1 MLKISTPK
9 SWQELKPAQ
18 LRYILTLQAQG
29 IPSGTIQVSAF
40 LHFAG
45 LKIYKTEGDFLRLRA
60 GMKVYRVKA
69 SDIAMAAMALDFI
82 TDPPT
87 HPQLLPELS
96 GKQAK
101 DAELHGVPFA
111 HYLQIENYMQQYLRT
126 KDSTLLTPVLAMLY
140 EGNLQE
146 QDIDDTARYMVL
158 HWYNGLKPFLA
169 QTFPDLFPPSS
180 RSRRRGARPA
190 RNYASANT
198 RPDRRRRNE
207 GGASPQRGHVDS
219 TSRTQRQGPRSQR
232 GKQNVQQE
240 ELTLC

>member
-1 MLKISTPK
+1 MLNISTPK
-9 SWQELKPAQ
+9 SWQELTPPQ

-45 LKIYKTEGDFLRLRA
+45 LRIYKTEGEFLRLRA

-87 HPQLLPELS
+87 QPQLLPELG

-101 DAELHGVPFA
+101 DEELHGVPFA
-111 HYLQIENYMQQYLRT
+111 HYLQIENYMQQYLRK
-126 KDSTLLTPVLAMLY
+126 KDATLLTPVLALLY
-140 EGNLQE
+140 EDNLQE
-146 QDIDDTARYMVL
+146 EDIDDTARYMVL

-169 QTFPDLFPPSS
+169 QNFPDLF
-180 RSRRRGARPA
+180 RPA
-190 RNYASANT
+190 AGAEGEE
-198 RPDRRRRNE
+198 PDLREIMLAQIRALT
-207 GGASPQRGHVDS
+207 GGDVTKEEQVLNVD
-219 TSRTQRQGPRSQR
+219 TWTALA
-232 GKQNVQQE
+232 
-240 ELTLC
+240 ELNAKAREAKEVNKMYNKKN

>member
-9 SWQELKPAQ
+9 LWQELTPPQ

-45 LKIYKTEGDFLRLRA
+45 LKIYKTEGEFLRLRA

-82 TDPPT
+82 ADPPT
-87 HPQLLPELS
+87 HPQLLPELG

-126 KDSTLLTPVLAMLY
+126 KDATLLTPVLALLY
-140 EGNLQE
+140 EGNPQE
-146 QDIDDTARYMVL
+146 EDIDDTARYMVL

-169 QTFPDLFPPSS
+169 QTFSDLFRPVSGAEGEEPDL
-180 RSRRRGARPA
+180 REIMLAQIRALTGGDVTKEEQVLNVDTWTALAELNAKAREA
-190 RNYASANT
+190 KEVNKMYNK
-198 RPDRRRRNE
+198 N
-207 GGASPQRGHVDS
+207 
-219 TSRTQRQGPRSQR
+219 
-232 GKQNVQQE
+232 N
-240 ELTLC
+240 

>member
-9 SWQELKPAQ
+9 SWQELTPPQ

-29 IPSGTIQVSAF
+29 VPSGTIQVSAF

-45 LKIYKTEGDFLRLRA
+45 LKIYKTEGDCLRLRA

-87 HPQLLPELS
+87 HPQLLTELA

-111 HYLQIENYMQQYLRT
+111 HYLQIENYMQQYIRT
-126 KDSTLLTPVLAMLY
+126 KDATLLTPVLALLY
-140 EGNLQE
+140 EDNLQE
-146 QDIDDTARYMVL
+146 EDIDATARYMVL

-169 QTFPDLFPPSS
+169 QTFPDLFRPVS
-180 RSRRRGARPA
+180 GAEGEEPDLREIMLAQIRALTGGDVTKEEQVLNVDTWTALAELNAKA
-190 RNYASANT
+190 REAKEVNKMYNK
-198 RPDRRRRNE
+198 N
-207 GGASPQRGHVDS
+207 H
-219 TSRTQRQGPRSQR
+219 
-232 GKQNVQQE
+232 
-240 ELTLC
+240 

>member
-1 MLKISTPK
+1 MLNISTPK
-9 SWQELKPAQ
+9 SWQELTPPQ

-45 LKIYKTEGDFLRLRA
+45 LRIYKTEGEFLRLRA

-69 SDIAMAAMALDFI
+69 SDIAMAAMVLDFI

-87 HPQLLPELS
+87 TPQLLPELG

-111 HYLQIENYMQQYLRT
+111 HYLQIENYMQQYLRK
-126 KDSTLLTPVLAMLY
+126 KDATLLTPVLALLY
-140 EGNLQE
+140 EDNLQE
-146 QDIDDTARYMVL
+146 EDIDETARYMVL

-169 QTFPDLFPPSS
+169 QTFPDLF
-180 RSRRRGARPA
+180 RPA
-190 RNYASANT
+190 AGAEGEE
-198 RPDRRRRNE
+198 PDLREIMLAQIRALT
-207 GGASPQRGHVDS
+207 GGDV
-219 TSRTQRQGPRSQR
+219 T
-232 GKQNVQQE
+232 
-240 ELTLC
+240 

>member
-9 SWQELKPAQ
+9 SWQELTPPQ

-45 LKIYKTEGDFLRLRA
+45 LKIYKTEGDCLRLRA

-87 HPQLLPELS
+87 HPQLLTELA

-111 HYLQIENYMQQYLRT
+111 HYLQIENYMQQYIRT
-126 KDSTLLTPVLAMLY
+126 KDATLLTPVLALLY
-140 EGNLQE
+140 EDNPQE
-146 QDIDDTARYMVL
+146 EDIDATARYMVL

-169 QTFPDLFPPSS
+169 QTFPDLFRPVS
-180 RSRRRGARPA
+180 GAEGEEPDLREIMLAQIRALTGGDVTKEEQVLNVDTWTALAELNAKA
-190 RNYASANT
+190 REAKEVNKMYNK
-198 RPDRRRRNE
+198 N
-207 GGASPQRGHVDS
+207 H
-219 TSRTQRQGPRSQR
+219 
-232 GKQNVQQE
+232 
-240 ELTLC
+240 

>member
-9 SWQELKPAQ
+9 SWQELEPAQ
-18 LRYILTLQAQG
+18 LKYILTLQAQG
-29 IPSGTIQVSAF
+29 LPSGTIQVSAF

-45 LKIYKTEGDFLRLRA
+45 LKIYKTEGECLRLRA

-87 HPQLLPELS
+87 MPQLLPELG

-101 DAELHGVPFA
+101 DEELHGVPFA

-126 KDSTLLTPVLAMLY
+126 KDATLLTPVLALLY
-140 EGNLQE
+140 EDNLQE
-146 QDIDDTARYMVL
+146 EDIDATARYMVL

-169 QTFPDLFPPSS
+169 QTFSDLFRPVAGEEGEEPDL
-180 RSRRRGARPA
+180 REIMIAQIRALTGGDVTKEEQVLNVDTWTALAELNAKAREA
-190 RNYASANT
+190 KEVNKMYNKK
-198 RPDRRRRNE
+198 N
-207 GGASPQRGHVDS
+207 
-219 TSRTQRQGPRSQR
+219 
-232 GKQNVQQE
+232 
-240 ELTLC
+240 

>member
-9 SWQELKPAQ
+9 SWKELNPSQ

-45 LKIYKTEGDFLRLRA
+45 LKIYKTEGECLRLRA

-87 HPQLLPELS
+87 MPQLLPELG

-101 DAELHGVPFA
+101 DEELHGVPFA

-126 KDSTLLTPVLAMLY
+126 KDATLLTPVLALLY
-140 EGNLQE
+140 EDNLQE
-146 QDIDDTARYMVL
+146 EDIDATARYMVL

-169 QTFPDLFPPSS
+169 QTFSDLFRPVAGEEGEEPDL
-180 RSRRRGARPA
+180 REIMIAQIRALTGGDVTKEEQVLNVDTWTALAELNAKAREA
-190 RNYASANT
+190 KEVNKMYNK
-198 RPDRRRRNE
+198 N
-207 GGASPQRGHVDS
+207 H
-219 TSRTQRQGPRSQR
+219 
-232 GKQNVQQE
+232 
-240 ELTLC
+240 

>member
-9 SWQELKPAQ
+9 SWQVLTPPQLK
-18 LRYILTLQAQG
+18 YILTLQAQG

-45 LKIYKTEGDFLRLRA
+45 LKIYKTEGEFLRLRA

-87 HPQLLPELS
+87 TPQLLPELAD
-96 GKQAK
+96 KQAK

-126 KDSTLLTPVLAMLY
+126 KDATLLTPVLALLY
-140 EGNLQE
+140 EDNLQE
-146 QDIDDTARYMVL
+146 EDIDDTARYMVL

-169 QTFPDLFPPSS
+169 QTFPDLFRPVA
-180 RSRRRGARPA
+180 GAEGEEPDLQEIMLAQIRALTGGDVTKEEQVLNVDTWTALAELNAKA
-190 RNYASANT
+190 REAKEVNKMYNK
-198 RPDRRRRNE
+198 N
-207 GGASPQRGHVDS
+207 H
-219 TSRTQRQGPRSQR
+219 
-232 GKQNVQQE
+232 
-240 ELTLC
+240 

>member
-9 SWQELKPAQ
+9 SWQVLTPPQLK
-18 LRYILTLQAQG
+18 YILTLQAQG

-45 LKIYKTEGDFLRLRA
+45 LKIYKTEGEFLRLRA

-87 HPQLLPELS
+87 TPQLLPELAD
-96 GKQAK
+96 KQAK

-126 KDSTLLTPVLAMLY
+126 KDATLLTPVLALLY
-140 EGNLQE
+140 EDNLQE
-146 QDIDDTARYMVL
+146 EDIDDTARYMVL

-169 QTFPDLFPPSS
+169 QTFPDLFRPVA
-180 RSRRRGARPA
+180 GAEGEE
-190 RNYASANT
+190 
-198 RPDRRRRNE
+198 PDLREIMLAQIRALT
-207 GGASPQRGHVDS
+207 GGDVTKEEQVLNVDS
-219 TSRTQRQGPRSQR
+219 WTALA
-232 GKQNVQQE
+232 
-240 ELTLC
+240 ELNAKAREAKEVNKMYNKKN

>member
-9 SWQELKPAQ
+9 SWQELTPPQ
-18 LRYILTLQAQG
+18 LKYILTLQAQG

-45 LKIYKTEGDFLRLRA
+45 LKIYKTEGDLLRLRS

-87 HPQLLPELS
+87 MPQLLPELAD
-96 GKQAK
+96 KQAK

-126 KDSTLLTPVLAMLY
+126 KDATLLTPVLAILY
-140 EGNLQE
+140 EDNLQE
-146 QDIDDTARYMVL
+146 EDIDDTARYMVL

-169 QTFPDLFPPSS
+169 QTFPDLFRPVA
-180 RSRRRGARPA
+180 GAEGEEPDLQEIMLAQIRALTGGDVTKEEQVLNVDTWTALAELNAKA
-190 RNYASANT
+190 REAKEVNKMYNK
-198 RPDRRRRNE
+198 N
-207 GGASPQRGHVDS
+207 H
-219 TSRTQRQGPRSQR
+219 
-232 GKQNVQQE
+232 
-240 ELTLC
+240 

>member
-9 SWQELKPAQ
+9 SWQELTPPQ

-45 LKIYKTEGDFLRLRA
+45 LKIYKTEGECLRLRA
-60 GMKVYRVKA
+60 CMKVYRVKA

-87 HPQLLPELS
+87 HPQLLPELA

-126 KDSTLLTPVLAMLY
+126 KDATLLTPVLALLY
-140 EGNLQE
+140 EDNLQE
-146 QDIDDTARYMVL
+146 EDIDDTARYMVL

-169 QTFPDLFPPSS
+169 QTFPDLFRPVA
-180 RSRRRGARPA
+180 GAEGEEPDLQEIMLAQIRALTGGDVTKEEQVLNVDTWTALAELNAKA
-190 RNYASANT
+190 REAKEVNKMYNKK
-198 RPDRRRRNE
+198 N
-207 GGASPQRGHVDS
+207 
-219 TSRTQRQGPRSQR
+219 
-232 GKQNVQQE
+232 
-240 ELTLC
+240 

>member
-1 MLKISTPK
+1 MLNISTPK
-9 SWQELKPAQ
+9 SWQELTPQQ
-18 LRYILTLQAQG
+18 LRYILELQAQG

-45 LKIYKTEGDFLRLRA
+45 LKIYKTEVDFLRLRS

-87 HPQLLPELS
+87 HPQLLPELA

-126 KDSTLLTPVLAMLY
+126 KDTTLLTPVLALLY
-140 EGNLQE
+140 EDNLQE
-146 QDIDDTARYMVL
+146 EDIDDTARYMVL
-158 HWYNGLKPFLA
+158 HWYNGLKTFLS
-169 QTFPDLFPPSS
+169 QTFPDLF
-180 RSRRRGARPA
+180 RPA
-190 RNYASANT
+190 AGAEGEE
-198 RPDRRRRNE
+198 PDLREIMLVQIRALT
-207 GGASPQRGHVDS
+207 GGDVTKEEQVLNVD
-219 TSRTQRQGPRSQR
+219 TWTALA
-232 GKQNVQQE
+232 
-240 ELTLC
+240 ELNAKAREAKEVNKMYNKKN

>member
-9 SWQELKPAQ
+9 SWQELTPPQ

-45 LKIYKTEGDFLRLRA
+45 LKIYKTEGDSLRLRA

-87 HPQLLPELS
+87 YPQLLPELG

-126 KDSTLLTPVLAMLY
+126 KDATLLTPVLALLY

-146 QDIDDTARYMVL
+146 NDIDDTARYMVL

-169 QTFPDLFPPSS
+169 ATFSDLFRPVAGAEGEEPDLQEIMLAQI
-180 RSRRRGARPA
+180 RALTGGDVTKEEQVLNVDTWTALAELNAKAREA
-190 RNYASANT
+190 KEVNKMYNK
-198 RPDRRRRNE
+198 N
-207 GGASPQRGHVDS
+207 H
-219 TSRTQRQGPRSQR
+219 
-232 GKQNVQQE
+232 
-240 ELTLC
+240 

>member
-9 SWQELKPAQ
+9 SWQELTPPQ

-29 IPSGTIQVSAF
+29 VPSGTIQVSAF

-45 LKIYKTEGDFLRLRA
+45 LKIYKTEGDCLRLRA

-87 HPQLLPELS
+87 HPQLLTELA

-111 HYLQIENYMQQYLRT
+111 HYLQIENYMQQYIRT
-126 KDSTLLTPVLAMLY
+126 KDATLLTPVLALLY
-140 EGNLQE
+140 EDNLQE
-146 QDIDDTARYMVL
+146 EDIDATARYMVL

-169 QTFPDLFPPSS
+169 QTFPDLFRPVA
-180 RSRRRGARPA
+180 GAEGEEPDLREIMLAQIRALTGGDVTKEEQVLNVDTWTALAELNAKA
-190 RNYASANT
+190 REAKEVNKMYNK
-198 RPDRRRRNE
+198 N
-207 GGASPQRGHVDS
+207 H
-219 TSRTQRQGPRSQR
+219 
-232 GKQNVQQE
+232 
-240 ELTLC
+240 

>member
-9 SWQELKPAQ
+9 SWQALTPPQ

-45 LKIYKTEGDFLRLRA
+45 LKIYKTEGDCLRLRA

-87 HPQLLPELS
+87 HPQLLTELV

-111 HYLQIENYMQQYLRT
+111 HYLQIENYMQQYIRT
-126 KDSTLLTPVLAMLY
+126 KDATLLTQVLALLY
-140 EGNLQE
+140 EDNLQE
-146 QDIDDTARYMVL
+146 EDIDATARYMVL

-169 QTFPDLFPPSS
+169 QTFPDLFRPVS
-180 RSRRRGARPA
+180 GAEGEEPDLREIMLAQIRALTGGDVTKEEQVLNVDTWTALAELNAKA
-190 RNYASANT
+190 REAKEVNKMYNK
-198 RPDRRRRNE
+198 N
-207 GGASPQRGHVDS
+207 H
-219 TSRTQRQGPRSQR
+219 
-232 GKQNVQQE
+232 
-240 ELTLC
+240 

>member
-9 SWQELKPAQ
+9 SWQELTPPQ

-45 LKIYKTEGDFLRLRA
+45 LKIYKTEGDCLRLRA

-87 HPQLLPELS
+87 HPQLLTELA

-111 HYLQIENYMQQYLRT
+111 HYLQIENYMQQYIRT
-126 KDSTLLTPVLAMLY
+126 KDATLLTPVLALLY
-140 EGNLQE
+140 EDNLQE
-146 QDIDDTARYMVL
+146 EDIDATARYMVL

-169 QTFPDLFPPSS
+169 QTFPDLFRPVA
-180 RSRRRGARPA
+180 GAEGEEPDLREIMLAQIRALTGGDVTKEEQVLNVDTWTALAELNAKA
-190 RNYASANT
+190 REAKEVNKMYNK
-198 RPDRRRRNE
+198 N
-207 GGASPQRGHVDS
+207 H
-219 TSRTQRQGPRSQR
+219 
-232 GKQNVQQE
+232 
-240 ELTLC
+240 

>member
-9 SWQELKPAQ
+9 SWKELTPPQ
-18 LRYILTLQAQG
+18 LRYILELQAQG
-29 IPSGTIQVSAF
+29 VPSGTIQVSAF

-87 HPQLLPELS
+87 YPQLLPELS

-126 KDSTLLTPVLAMLY
+126 KDATLLNPVLAILY
-140 EGNLQE
+140 EDNLQE
-146 QDIDDTARYMVL
+146 EDIDDTARYMVL

-169 QTFPDLFPPSS
+169 ATFSDLFRPVSGAEGEEPDL
-180 RSRRRGARPA
+180 RELMLAQIRALTGGDVTKEEQVLNVDTWTALAELNAKAREA
-190 RNYASANT
+190 KEVNKMYNKK
-198 RPDRRRRNE
+198 N
-207 GGASPQRGHVDS
+207 
-219 TSRTQRQGPRSQR
+219 
-232 GKQNVQQE
+232 
-240 ELTLC
+240 

>member
-9 SWQELKPAQ
+9 SWQELTPPQ

-45 LKIYKTEGDFLRLRA
+45 LKIYKTEGEFLRLRA

-87 HPQLLPELS
+87 TPQLLPELAD
-96 GKQAK
+96 KQAK

-126 KDSTLLTPVLAMLY
+126 KDATLLTPVLAILY
-140 EGNLQE
+140 EDNLQE
-146 QDIDDTARYMVL
+146 EDIDDTARYMVL

-169 QTFPDLFPPSS
+169 QTFPDLFRPVA
-180 RSRRRGARPA
+180 GAEGEEPDLQEIMLAQIRALTGGDVTKEEQVLNVDTWTALAELNAKA
-190 RNYASANT
+190 REAKEVNKMYNKK
-198 RPDRRRRNE
+198 N
-207 GGASPQRGHVDS
+207 
-219 TSRTQRQGPRSQR
+219 
-232 GKQNVQQE
+232 
-240 ELTLC
+240 

>member
-18 LRYILTLQAQG
+18 LRYILGLQAQG

-40 LHFAG
+40 LHFAE
-45 LKIYKTEGDFLRLRA
+45 LKIYKTEGEFLRLRS

-82 TDPPT
+82 ADPPT
-87 HPQLLPELS
+87 TPQLLPELA

-126 KDSTLLTPVLAMLY
+126 KDATLLTPVLSLLY

-146 QDIDDTARYMVL
+146 QDIDNTARYMVL

-169 QTFPDLFPPSS
+169 ATFSDLF
-180 RSRRRGARPA
+180 RPA
-190 RNYASANT
+190 AGA
-198 RPDRRRRNE
+198 E
-207 GGASPQRGHVDS
+207 GEEPALRELMLAQIRALTGGDVTKEEQVLNVD
-219 TSRTQRQGPRSQR
+219 TWTALA
-232 GKQNVQQE
+232 
-240 ELTLC
+240 ELNAKAREAKEVNKMYNKKN

>member
-9 SWQELKPAQ
+9 SWQELTPPQ

-45 LKIYKTEGDFLRLRA
+45 LKIYKTEGDCLRLRA

-87 HPQLLPELS
+87 HPQLLTELA

-111 HYLQIENYMQQYLRT
+111 HYLQIENYMQQYIRT
-126 KDSTLLTPVLAMLY
+126 KDATLLTPVLALLY
-140 EGNLQE
+140 EDNLQE
-146 QDIDDTARYMVL
+146 EDIDATARYMVL

-169 QTFPDLFPPSS
+169 QTFPDLFRPVS
-180 RSRRRGARPA
+180 GAEGEEPDLREIMLAQIRALTGGDVTKEEQVLNVDTWTALAELNAKA
-190 RNYASANT
+190 REAKEVNKMYNK
-198 RPDRRRRNE
+198 N
-207 GGASPQRGHVDS
+207 H
-219 TSRTQRQGPRSQR
+219 
-232 GKQNVQQE
+232 
-240 ELTLC
+240 

>member
-9 SWQELKPAQ
+9 SWQVLTPPQLK
-18 LRYILTLQAQG
+18 YILTLQAQG

-45 LKIYKTEGDFLRLRA
+45 LKIYKTEGEFLRLRA

-87 HPQLLPELS
+87 TPQLLPELAD
-96 GKQAK
+96 KQAK

-126 KDSTLLTPVLAMLY
+126 KDATLLTPVLALLY
-140 EGNLQE
+140 EDNLQE
-146 QDIDDTARYMVL
+146 EDIDDTARYMVL

-169 QTFPDLFPPSS
+169 QTFPDLFRPVA
-180 RSRRRGARPA
+180 GAEGEEPDLQEIMLAQIRALTGGDVTKEEQVLNVDTWTALAELNAKA
-190 RNYASANT
+190 REAKEVNKMYNKK
-198 RPDRRRRNE
+198 N
-207 GGASPQRGHVDS
+207 
-219 TSRTQRQGPRSQR
+219 
-232 GKQNVQQE
+232 
-240 ELTLC
+240 

>member
-1 MLKISTPK
+1 MLKISTQK
-9 SWQELKPAQ
+9 SWQELTPPQ
-18 LRYILTLQAQG
+18 LRYILELQAQG
-29 IPSGTIQVSAF
+29 VPSGTIQVSAF

-45 LKIYKTEGDFLRLRA
+45 LKIYKTEGEFLRLRA

-87 HPQLLPELS
+87 HPQLLPELA

-126 KDSTLLTPVLAMLY
+126 KDATLLTPVLALLY

-169 QTFPDLFPPSS
+169 QTFSDLFRPAAGGEEGEEPDL
-180 RSRRRGARPA
+180 RELMLAQIRALTGGDVTKEEQVLNVDTWTALAELNAKAREA
-190 RNYASANT
+190 KEVNKMYNKK
-198 RPDRRRRNE
+198 N
-207 GGASPQRGHVDS
+207 
-219 TSRTQRQGPRSQR
+219 
-232 GKQNVQQE
+232 
-240 ELTLC
+240 

>member
-9 SWQELKPAQ
+9 SWQELTPPQ

-45 LKIYKTEGDFLRLRA
+45 LKIYKTEGEFLRLRA

-87 HPQLLPELS
+87 HPQLLPELA

-111 HYLQIENYMQQYLRT
+111 HYLQMENYMQQYLRT
-126 KDSTLLTPVLAMLY
+126 KDATLLTPVLALLY
-140 EGNLQE
+140 EDNLQE
-146 QDIDDTARYMVL
+146 EDIDDTARYMVL

-169 QTFPDLFPPSS
+169 QTFSDLFCPAAGAEGEEPDL
-180 RSRRRGARPA
+180 RELMLAQIRALTGGDVTKEKQVLNVDTWTALAELNAKAREA
-190 RNYASANT
+190 KEVNKMYNK
-198 RPDRRRRNE
+198 N
-207 GGASPQRGHVDS
+207 H
-219 TSRTQRQGPRSQR
+219 
-232 GKQNVQQE
+232 
-240 ELTLC
+240 

>member
-9 SWQELKPAQ
+9 SWQELTPPQ
-18 LRYILTLQAQG
+18 LRYILELQAQG
-29 IPSGTIQVSAF
+29 VPSGTIQVSAF

-45 LKIYKTEGDFLRLRA
+45 LKIYKTEGEFLRLRA

-87 HPQLLPELS
+87 HPQLLPELA

-126 KDSTLLTPVLAMLY
+126 KDATLLTPVLALLY

-169 QTFPDLFPPSS
+169 QTFPDLFRPVA
-180 RSRRRGARPA
+180 GAEGEEPDLQEIMLAQIRALTGGDVTKEEQVLNVDTWTALAELNAKA
-190 RNYASANT
+190 REAKEVNKMYNKK
-198 RPDRRRRNE
+198 N
-207 GGASPQRGHVDS
+207 
-219 TSRTQRQGPRSQR
+219 
-232 GKQNVQQE
+232 
-240 ELTLC
+240 

>member
-9 SWQELKPAQ
+9 SWQELTPPQ

-45 LKIYKTEGDFLRLRA
+45 LKIYKTEGDCLRLRA

-87 HPQLLPELS
+87 HPQLLPELG

-126 KDSTLLTPVLAMLY
+126 KDATLLTPVLALLY
-140 EGNLQE
+140 EDNLQE
-146 QDIDDTARYMVL
+146 EDIDDTARYMVL
-158 HWYNGLKPFLA
+158 HWYNGLKQFLA
-169 QTFPDLFPPSS
+169 QTFPDLFRQVS
-180 RSRRRGARPA
+180 GAEVEEPDLREIMLAQIRALTGGDVTKEEQVLNVDTWTALAELNAKA
-190 RNYASANT
+190 REAKEVNKMYNKK
-198 RPDRRRRNE
+198 N
-207 GGASPQRGHVDS
+207 
-219 TSRTQRQGPRSQR
+219 
-232 GKQNVQQE
+232 
-240 ELTLC
+240 